1 VNAADVIPL
10 HVSDVTYPEGHPL
23 AGQTGS
29 VMAFAIRRPDGIVLV
44 DTGIGFGNEWI
55 DENYQPRSRPIREAL
70 RAAALDADLV
80 RAVINTHLHFDHSGQ
95 NAAFARVPIFVQQP
109 EWDVGW
115 DEGYTITEWL
125 DFDGAGYERV
135 RGDVEIAPGIRL
147 LATPGHTPGHQSVTV
162 ETDDGLV
169 LIVGQAAQDA
179 RDFANTAGDGTRAE
193 GAAASLTRLRELNAT
208 LIHFSHDR
216 AVLKRTPRER
226 PTN

>member
-1 VNAADVIPL
+1 MKAADVIPL
-10 HVSDVTYPEGHPL
+10 HVSDVTYPDEHPL

-55 DENYQPRSRPIREAL
+55 EESYQPRSRPIREAL
-70 RAAALDADLV
+70 KAAALDADFV
-80 RAVINTHLHFDHSGQ
+80 RTMINTHLHFDHSGQ
-95 NAAFARVPIFVQQP
+95 NAAFPGVPIFVQQS
-109 EWDVGW
+109 EWDVAW

-125 DFDGAGYERV
+125 DFEGARYERV

-147 LATPGHTPGHQSVTV
+147 LATPGHTPGHQSVSV
-162 ETDDGLV
+162 ETDEGLV

-179 RDFANTAGDGTRAE
+179 REFATKQPD
-193 GAAASLTRLRELNAT
+193 ASLGRLRDLNAAFV
-208 LIHFSHDR
+208 HFSHDR

-226 PTN
+226 GAN

>member
-1 VNAADVIPL
+1 VKAADVIPL
-10 HVSDVTYPEGHPL
+10 HVSDVTYPDEHPL

-55 DENYQPRSRPIREAL
+55 EESYQPRSRPIREAL
-70 RAAALDADLV
+70 KAAALDADFV
-80 RAVINTHLHFDHSGQ
+80 RTMINTHLHFDHSGQ
-95 NAAFARVPIFVQQP
+95 NAAFPGVPIFVQQS
-109 EWDVGW
+109 EWDVAW

-125 DFDGAGYERV
+125 DFEGARYERV

-147 LATPGHTPGHQSVTV
+147 LATPGHTPGHQSVSV
-162 ETDDGLV
+162 ETDEGLV

-179 RDFANTAGDGTRAE
+179 REFATKQPD
-193 GAAASLTRLRELNAT
+193 ASLGRLRDLNAAFV
-208 LIHFSHDR
+208 HFSHDR

-226 PTN
+226 GAN

>member
-1 VNAADVIPL
+1 MKAADVIPL

-23 AGQTGS
+23 AGQAGS
-29 VMAFAIRRPDGIVLV
+29 VLAFAIRRPENIVLV

-70 RAAALDADLV
+70 KAAALDADHV
-80 RAVINTHLHFDHSGQ
+80 RAVINTHMHFDHSGQ
-95 NAAFARVPIFVQQP
+95 NAAFPGVPILVQQA
-109 EWDVGW
+109 EWDVAW
-115 DEGYTITEWL
+115 DEGHTITEWL
-125 DFDGAGYERV
+125 DFEGARYERV

-162 ETDDGLV
+162 ATDDGVV

-179 RDFANTAGDGTRAE
+179 RDFANIAADATRSAE
-193 GAAASLTRLRELNAT
+193 AKASLTRLRELNAAF
-208 LIHFSHDR
+208 IHFSHDR

-226 PTN
+226 ASN